1 MSLKPKRVNFDET
14 WQELRQTV
22 KEVITLG
29 NVKRNIWS
37 DRFRFVHNVCIHLC
51 NIVTPQDNFIRQKK
65 YIIIYVSF
73 HFQLNSD
80 VYSLC
85 VAFPEPLADRLYN
98 ETKQFLENHVQNILA
113 TQVVR
118 SPDSIVETS
127 NGGTQTLLHRYY
139 SAWME
144 YSQGVEYLNYLYL

>member
-37 DRFRFVHNVCIHLC
+37 DRFRFVHIVCIHFY
-51 NIVTPQDNFIRQKK
+51 NVVTPH
-65 YIIIYVSF
+65 IIIYVSF
-73 HFQLNSD
+73 HYQLNSD

-118 SPDSIVETS
+118 SPESIVETS
-127 NGGTQTLLHRYY
+127 NGGAQTLLHRYY

>member
-1 MSLKPKRVNFDET
+1 MVN
-14 WQELRQTV
+14 R
-22 KEVITLG
+22 
-29 NVKRNIWS
+29 
-37 DRFRFVHNVCIHLC
+37 
-51 NIVTPQDNFIRQKK
+51 
-65 YIIIYVSF
+65 
-73 HFQLNSD
+73 SD

-85 VAFPEPLADRLYN
+85 VAYPEPLADRLYN

-118 SPDSIVETS
+118 SDANMET
-127 NGGTQTLLHRYY
+127 NDGDNQTLLQRYY

>member
-1 MSLKPKRVNFDET
+1 MRFPYVKQLKKTVLLISLID
-14 WQELRQTV
+14 
-22 KEVITLG
+22 
-29 NVKRNIWS
+29 
-37 DRFRFVHNVCIHLC
+37 
-51 NIVTPQDNFIRQKK
+51 
-65 YIIIYVSF
+65 
-73 HFQLNSD
+73 SD

-118 SPDSIVETS
+118 SPDSIVETN
-127 NGGTQTLLHRYY
+127 NGENQTLLQRYY